1 MQQFDIVLKNDK
13 IKSYRFIALIILFLN
28 LSVFTFF
35 LFYDEYR
42 TEAASAI
49 AVIFIYIL
57 MRRSY
62 IKKNKQEHY
71 FNEFMFFVLAFCWMG
86 LQNYLLVLICI
97 LWGILFR
104 LALQKLQFIFNI
116 DVVKKENFPKKEFGW
131 NTFSN
136 VMLKDNML
144 TLDFKNNKILQAE
157 IESALNINEEEF
169 NSFACT
175 QIELSQTNI

>member
-1 MQQFDIVLKNDK
+1 M
-13 IKSYRFIALIILFLN
+13 
-28 LSVFTFF
+28 
-35 LFYDEYR
+35 
-42 TEAASAI
+42 
-49 AVIFIYIL
+49 
-57 MRRSY
+57 
-62 IKKNKQEHY
+62 
-71 FNEFMFFVLAFCWMG
+71 
-86 LQNYLLVLICI
+86 
-97 LWGILFR
+97 FR

-116 DVVKKENFPKKEFGW
+116 DVVKKENFPKKEFGL